1 MAAKEAGGSEASPF
15 PRRRRRILSPLTRR
29 ILAVNVLALAI
40 PVVGLLY
47 LGTYRDRLIEA
58 ELDSLKTHTDI
69 FAGALGEGA
78 THIDPT
84 GRQVLDPIQARDM
97 IRRLTSERTTRA
109 RLFMTDGSLV
119 ADSRRLG
126 GKGRLVR
133 IRSLPPPPDDISF
146 LDRAMQFFE
155 RLFDALQTRTDLDL
169 YQEAPQQSIADYPE
183 ASRALGGESV
193 SVARQDGEG
202 GYVLSVAMPVQQYR
216 QVIGVVLLSRA
227 GPEIQQS
234 VRAVRIVVLQVFAGA
249 LVVTV
254 LLSLYL
260 AGTIARPVH
269 RLAEAAIRVRHGL
282 GGPDMQIPDMARRGD
297 EIGDLSV
304 ALRDMTDALYKRM
317 DAIGRFAADVS
328 HEIKNPLTSLR
339 SAVETA
345 ARLKDPVQQQKL
357 MAIILDDVQRL
368 DRLITD
374 ISDYSRLDAELGREN
389 REPVDIGRMLQSLV
403 NIRETVGG
411 DGAPRYVIEKSESE
425 NITVPGIESRLAQVF
440 TNLIDNAR
448 SFSPPGGTIRIRVAR
463 RGGDV
468 TVSVSDDGP
477 GIPDGKLEAVFDRFY
492 SERPAAEKFGTH
504 SGLGLSISRQIVEA
518 HGGTIRA
525 ENRRDDAGKIIGA
538 HFTVCLPVD

>member
-1 MAAKEAGGSEASPF
+1 MADKGMGGPDASPV
-15 PRRRRRILSPLTRR
+15 PRRRRILSPLTRR

-40 PVVGLLY
+40 PVAGLLY
-47 LGTYRDRLIEA
+47 LGTYRDRLINA
-58 ELDSLKTHTDI
+58 ELDSLKTQTDI

-97 IRRLTSERTTRA
+97 IRRLTSARNVRA
-109 RLFMTDGSLV
+109 RLFMTDGQLV

-126 GKGRLVR
+126 GRGRLVR
-133 IRSLPPPPDDISF
+133 IRSLPPPPEDTPIGE
-146 LDRAMQFFE
+146 RALQVFE
-155 RLFDALQTRTDLDL
+155 RLFDALQTRTDLDT
-169 YQEAPQQSIADYPE
+169 YREAPQQSIADYPE
-183 ASRALGGESV
+183 AGRALDGESV
-193 SVARQDGEG
+193 GIARQDGEG
-202 GYVLSVAMPVQQYR
+202 GFVLSVAMPVQRYR

-249 LVVTV
+249 LVITV

-282 GGPDMQIPDMARRGD
+282 GGPDVEIPDMARRGD

-304 ALRDMTDALYKRM
+304 ALRDMTEALYKRM

-389 REPVDIGRMLQSLV
+389 REPVDIGRMLQALV

-411 DGAPRYVIEKSESE
+411 DGAPAYTLETPEGGDMM
-425 NITVPGIESRLAQVF
+425 VPGVESRLAQVF
-440 TNLIDNAR
+440 SNLIDNAR
-448 SFSPPGGTIRIRVAR
+448 SFSPPDGTIAIRVTR
-463 RGGDV
+463 QGGAIKA
-468 TVSVSDDGP
+468 TVSDDGP
-477 GIPDGKLEAVFDRFY
+477 GMPDGKLEAVFDRFY

-525 ENRRDDAGKIIGA
+525 ENRRNADGEIIGA
-538 HFTVCLPVD
+538 QFTVSLPVD

>member
-1 MAAKEAGGSEASPF
+1 MAAREAGGPESIPV

-58 ELDSLKTHTDI
+58 ELDSLETQTDI

-97 IRRLTSERTTRA
+97 IRRLTSARSIRA
-109 RLFMTDGSLV
+109 RLFMTEGNLV
-119 ADSRRLG
+119 ADSRQLG

-133 IRSLPPPPDDISF
+133 SRGLPPPPEDISF
-146 LDRAMQFFE
+146 VDRVLQFFE
-155 RLFDALQTRTDLDL
+155 RLFDGLQTRTDLDL
-169 YQEAPQQSIADYPE
+169 YREAPQQSIADYPE
-183 ASRALGGESV
+183 ASRALGGETV
-193 SVARQDGEG
+193 GVARQDGEG
-202 GYVLSVAMPVQQYR
+202 GYVLSVAMPVQRYR

-249 LVVTV
+249 LVITV

-282 GGPDMQIPDMARRGD
+282 GGPDMEIPDMARRGD

-304 ALRDMTDALYKRM
+304 ALRDMTEALYKRM

-389 REPVDIGRMLQSLV
+389 REPVDIGRMLQALV

-411 DGAPRYVIEKSESE
+411 EGAPVYAIENPDSGT
-425 NITVPGIESRLAQVF
+425 IAVPGIESRLAQVF

-468 TVSVSDDGP
+468 TVSVADDGP
-477 GIPDGKLEAVFDRFY
+477 GLPESKLEAVFDRFY

-525 ENRRDDAGKIIGA
+525 ENRRDYTGEIIGA
-538 HFTVCLPVD
+538 QFTVSLPVD